1 MSLKSFGRKKE
12 FSKVQ
17 GQKAKFMPTL
27 AMEKIFQPNKNIY
40 IGRTKAMFQLKKIL
54 GIQPSHTKKKG
65 AKFSRLVNNV
75 SYI

>member
-1 MSLKSFGRKKE
+1 
-12 FSKVQ
+12 
-17 GQKAKFMPTL
+17 
-27 AMEKIFQPNKNIY
+27 
-40 IGRTKAMFQLKKIL
+40 MFQLKKIL